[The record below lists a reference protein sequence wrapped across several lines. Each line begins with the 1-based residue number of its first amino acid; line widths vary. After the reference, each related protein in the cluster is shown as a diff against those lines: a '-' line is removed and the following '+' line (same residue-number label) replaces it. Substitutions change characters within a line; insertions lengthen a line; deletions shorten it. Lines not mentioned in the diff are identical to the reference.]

1 MIPSSKPKPPTSS
14 ACIYARRSTRPC
26 SASMRRPP
34 FKPWIVSI
42 PSYRSR
48 RDAPNATA
56 SSTTATA
63 RSPCMRRSI
72 PPLAA
77 STAKPPPATPPGL
90 RFPPPRPPLFVA
102 APKPRPCPRPR
113 KTPPP
118 PHQPRVR
125 RLSPRGGR
133 PVPASATDSHHP
145 RQSLRAQNSGGPRV
159 PPTTSASPVSLH
171 AHLLVLAQPGRD
183 LVRQDRTRGHRPRHL
198 HLGFRLSSQTSPLH
212 QRLPRQC
219 SADPVKIPRPHPP
232 HPQ

>member
-77 STAKPPPATPPGL
+77 STAKPPPATP
-90 RFPPPRPPLFVA
+90 A
-102 APKPRPCPRPR
+102 
-113 KTPPP
+113 PPP
-118 PHQPRVR
+118 PQPRVR

-212 QRLPRQC
+212 QRLLRQC
-219 SADPVKIPRPHPP
+219 SADPVEILRPHPP